1 MPLYNF
7 RKLATSGFGP
17 TELPCH
23 NPFQLK
29 TERSMHSVF
38 ETAPATPAIP
48 ITFATKA
55 TWDAIS
61 AGLST
66 PARQFALANGFKAKP
81 GACLTL
87 PAANGQIEQVV
98 FGLEDATSKSRDP
111 FRPGQLPG
119 LLPSGVYRFANV
131 APHDARL
138 AALAFALGSY
148 RFGRYRKTDAP
159 EVRLVPPDGIDVV
172 EIARIAEAAVLAR
185 DLINT
190 PANDMG
196 PEELALEA
204 QKLAKRFGAN
214 FSCVVGDDLTR
225 QNFPLIHAV
234 GMASPRAPRLIDLT
248 WGDPA
253 HPKVTLVGKGVCF
266 DTGGL
271 DLKPSSGMLI
281 MKKDMGGA
289 ANVLALALMV
299 MDAGLKLR
307 LRVLIPAVE
316 NAVAGNAF
324 RPLDIFPS
332 RKGITV
338 EIGNTDAEGRLV
350 LADALA
356 LADEEKPDL
365 LIDLG
370 TLTGA
375 ARVALG
381 PDLPPFY
388 TNDEMLAQD
397 LAVCAKQENDPLWR
411 LPLWPAY
418 DSWLDSK
425 VANIN
430 NAPSGSFA
438 GSITCALFLQ
448 RFVEAAKS
456 WLHVDIYGWTPSA
469 KPARPEGGE
478 CQAARA
484 IYKLLSDRYG

>member
-1 MPLYNF
+1 
-7 RKLATSGFGP
+7 
-17 TELPCH
+17 
-23 NPFQLK
+23 
-29 TERSMHSVF
+29 
-38 ETAPATPAIP
+38 
-48 ITFATKA
+48 
-55 TWDAIS
+55 
-61 AGLST
+61 
-66 PARQFALANGFKAKP
+66 
-81 GACLTL
+81 
-87 PAANGQIEQVV
+87 
-98 FGLEDATSKSRDP
+98 
-111 FRPGQLPG
+111 
-119 LLPSGVYRFANV
+119 
-131 APHDARL
+131 
-138 AALAFALGSY
+138 
-148 RFGRYRKTDAP
+148 
-159 EVRLVPPDGIDVV
+159 
-172 EIARIAEAAVLAR
+172 
-185 DLINT
+185 
-190 PANDMG
+190 
-196 PEELALEA
+196 
-204 QKLAKRFGAN
+204 
-214 FSCVVGDDLTR
+214 
-225 QNFPLIHAV
+225 
-234 GMASPRAPRLIDLT
+234 MASSRAPRLIDLR

-253 HPKVTLVGKGVCF
+253 HPRVTLVGKGVCF

-299 MDAGLKLR
+299 MDAKLKVR

-324 RPLDIFPS
+324 RPLDIFKS
-332 RKGITV
+332 RKGLSV

-356 LADEEKPDL
+356 LACEEKPDL

-388 TNDEMLAQD
+388 TNDETLALD
-397 LAVCAKQENDPLWR
+397 VARCAKQENDPLWR
-411 LPLWPAY
+411 MPLWPPY
-418 DSWLDSK
+418 DAWLDSK

-430 NAPSGSFA
+430 NAPSGTFA

-448 RFVEAAKS
+448 RFVEDATR

-484 IYKLLSDRYG
+484 IYQLLDERYG